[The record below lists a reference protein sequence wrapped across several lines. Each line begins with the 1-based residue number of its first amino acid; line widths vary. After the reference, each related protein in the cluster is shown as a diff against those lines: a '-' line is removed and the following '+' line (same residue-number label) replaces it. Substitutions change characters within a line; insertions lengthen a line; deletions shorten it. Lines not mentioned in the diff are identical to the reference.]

1 MSLRQR
7 REIEMGLRTVKLRR
21 LLGAT
26 ALCGGRG
33 ALGSATARP
42 SCLGATP
49 AAADVGAAATTD
61 VGAAVSATAC
71 LYPIPSLLTD
81 R

>member
-49 AAADVGAAATTD
+49 AAADVGTAT
-61 VGAAVSATAC
+61 SATAS
-71 LYPIPSLLTD
+71 LYPVPSLLTD